1 MKAKLVTYSFTVRVV
16 VEDTATEQ
24 DIINAS
30 FRSLEQRVH
39 ESYGENVD
47 TIEDDTEMPYSEEY
61 DG

>member
-30 FRSLEQRVH
+30 FRGLEQRVH